1 MKNKNPAKRAEKEN
15 VTYHAPT
22 TTYCT
27 SQEEF
32 DQAVGKDFIEHA
44 NKCTGQGEK
53 FLVGL
58 SHGISPSGAYEYL
71 LENYA
76 SLHRPEYIRYTFVNS
91 KLKRQRGLEG
101 VTDAVGFL
109 QELLKSKRI
118 DKDQILGRTL
128 DRENMEAYAKGLNE
142 KLGEYL
148 KIHYKDGLDYIFL
161 ASDSKGRVAGITRR
175 STAFGSTDF
184 GAVVVEE
191 GEKELTLTPAFIS
204 RTKRIAFI
212 VTKSDKRRALAW
224 LFYRWGEPDQS
235 PSFLRHIDNVKERM
249 TVFVDN
255 RALTWP
261 QISIERE
268 TKYGPSTIRMDLPKP
283 YGEFKNKKLPVI
295 VLLHGFLG
303 LNTFDGLL
311 IAIPTHKY
319 IAVAMHYG
327 SIPNDL
333 PPNQYSQH
341 VLENIDHVVKHFGE
355 KGHPVYLFDH
365 SMGNIYFLMM
375 DQQFDQLEGVKKY
388 LKGRIGA
395 NPFFGEEAKHALMG
409 FMDSVLIPSVSYSKS
424 TIEKVLFNAARTII
438 PWDSRRGVRSR
449 GIALSEWLISKETS
463 VRDRVWK
470 TVKKRILFLMT
481 NMGSLP
487 HLDQIP
493 IARALGRLPAKVFAI
508 QTHSALL
515 ESKKHDTLH
524 GLENMPANGVP
535 VMILK
540 SDRDGVA
547 KYVPRLYEDGYTEIV
562 DVTNTEEYDFF
573 REHLY
578 HMVRPLATTKIIDKF
593 IMDCVEKNS
602 KVNQGRKK
610 RA

>member
-1 MKNKNPAKRAEKEN
+1 MKKKDPVTSPEIDNAVYQAPA
-15 VTYHAPT
+15 

-32 DQAVGKDFIEHA
+32 DEAVGRDFIEHA
-44 NKCTGQGEK
+44 NKCTGEGKK

-58 SHGISPSGAYEYL
+58 SHGISPSGAYDYI

-76 SLHRPEYIRYTFVNS
+76 SIHRPEYIRYTFVNS

-109 QELLKSKRI
+109 KALLKTKRI
-118 DKDQILGRTL
+118 EKDQILGRTL
-128 DRENMEAYAKGLNE
+128 DRDNMAAYADGLNE
-142 KLGEYL
+142 KLGDYL
-148 KIHYKDGLDYIFL
+148 KIHEKDGLDYIFL
-161 ASDSKGRVAGITRR
+161 ASDPKGRVAGITRR

-184 GAVVVEE
+184 GVVVDED
-191 GEKELTLTPAFIS
+191 GEQELTLTPAFIS
-204 RTKRIAFI
+204 KTKRIAFI

-235 PSFLRHIDNVKERM
+235 PSFLRHIENVEERM

-261 QISIERE
+261 QISIDRE
-268 TKYGPSTIRMDLPKP
+268 TEYGPSTIRMDLPKP
-283 YGEFKNKKLPVI
+283 YAEFKNKKLPVI
-295 VLLHGFLG
+295 ILLHGFLG

-311 IAIPTHKY
+311 ISIPTHKY

-327 SIPNDL
+327 SIPNNL
-333 PPNQYSQH
+333 PPEQYSQH
-341 VLENIDHVVKHFGE
+341 VLENIDHVIKHFGE

-375 DQQFDQLEGVKKY
+375 DQQYDQLEGVKKH

-424 TIEKVLFNAARTII
+424 TIEKILFNTARTII

-449 GIALSEWLISKETS
+449 GIALSEWLISKETA

-493 IARALGRLPAKVFAI
+493 IARALNRLPAKVFAI

-515 ESKKHDTLH
+515 ESKKHDANR
-524 GLENMPANGVP
+524 GLVNMPANGIP

-547 KYVPRLYEDGYTEIV
+547 KYVSRLYEDDHSEIL
-562 DVTNTEEYDFF
+562 DVTNTEEYDRF

-578 HMVRPLATTKIIDKF
+578 HMVRPLETTKIIDDF
-593 IMDCVEKNS
+593 IEDCVKKSSNG
-602 KVNQGRKK
+602 KPKRQK